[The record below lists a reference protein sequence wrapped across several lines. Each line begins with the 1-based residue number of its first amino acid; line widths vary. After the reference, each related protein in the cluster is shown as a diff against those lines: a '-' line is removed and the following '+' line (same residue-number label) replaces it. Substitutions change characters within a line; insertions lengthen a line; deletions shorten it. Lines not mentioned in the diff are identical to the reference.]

1 MSEQHAS
8 TLDADLLI
16 VGGGMIGLTVA
27 RAVAGAGLTSIVVDR
42 EAPAAALAAAA
53 DGRASALAAGS
64 VRLLQDIGVWQ
75 GMEAEAQP
83 ILEIRVSDGDSPLF
97 LHYDHADLG
106 EEPFGYMVEN
116 RVTRQALQEGIEAAV
131 VGNRIGDVSAA
142 IQTYVEGKG
151 FEVVRQLV
159 GHGVGFAV
167 HESPQVPNFGEPGTG
182 EKIKEG
188 LVIALEPMVTIG
200 DPMVETAEDGW
211 SVRVKTGELTA
222 HFEHTVAVTKK
233 GPVILTD

>member
-1 MSEQHAS
+1 
-8 TLDADLLI
+8 
-16 VGGGMIGLTVA
+16 
-27 RAVAGAGLTSIVVDR
+27 
-42 EAPAAALAAAA
+42 
-53 DGRASALAAGS
+53 
-64 VRLLQDIGVWQ
+64 
-75 GMEAEAQP
+75 
-83 ILEIRVSDGDSPLF
+83 
-97 LHYDHADLG
+97 
-106 EEPFGYMVEN
+106 
-116 RVTRQALQEGIEAAV
+116 
-131 VGNRIGDVSAA
+131 
-142 IQTYVEGKG
+142 
-151 FEVVRQLV
+151 LV